1 MTVSLNPE
9 QAVAFDQLVAYAKA
23 HKRASSGNAYDF
35 GIDDGLGG
43 FSDPVIRQIDPF
55 VLSGLAGT
63 GKTTVVGAFIRSL
76 VADHGYAPERIAVV
90 AYTGKATS
98 VLNKK
103 LGVDCPV
110 VATTIH
116 RFLYTMPIDAV
127 QIISKK
133 IDEIEHTIDASTF
146 VNGVTKAM
154 DGTNVSLASLQEER
168 DVLLSEL
175 QLVSRKGGLRFQ
187 RQPVT
192 LINMNYDV
200 VLVDEASMVDD
211 EIADHLAQTGL
222 PIIYVGDGNQLPPVG
237 KPFGV
242 DLTHPDAKL
251 VTIMRQAG
259 DSGIIPVAHQIL
271 KLKALPKTIDSSLP
285 GVKRVSGTNPLP
297 HIGPDGEIPQFV
309 TFFNN
314 TRHGINHTI
323 RKYVKKV
330 DVSDPHCYLPEIGE
344 YVMLDANLPEKRLMK
359 GDILKVLSISFS
371 DDGGVSETTTST
383 FMDEAAAGGY
393 YKAYAKLED
402 AYGGHHELCLFLND
416 LMLSMKH
423 PKGLN
428 PQDVNDKRE
437 INRRVHGSVP
447 VMFPYAITCY
457 KAQGSEW
464 DKVVVINEAPRD
476 KGVYLQYVYT
486 AVTRARS
493 SLTIAG

>member
-9 QAVAFDQLVAYAKA
+9 QIAGLNKLISYAKA
-23 HKRASSGNAYDF
+23 HKRASSG
-35 GIDDGLGG
+35 
-43 FSDPVIRQIDPF
+43 DPVIRQIDPF
-55 VLSGLAGT
+55 ILSGLAGT

-133 IDEIEHTIDASTF
+133 IDAIEHTIDASTF
-146 VNGVTKAM
+146 VNGLTKAM
-154 DGTNVSLASLQEER
+154 DGANISLTALQEER
-168 DVLLSEL
+168 DALLSEL
-175 QLVSRKGGLRFQ
+175 QSVSRKGGLKFQ
-187 RQPVT
+187 RQPVEI
-192 LINMNYDV
+192 INANYDV

-211 EIADHLAQTGL
+211 EIADHLAETLL
-222 PIIYVGDGNQLPPVG
+222 PVIYVGDGNQLPPVG

-242 DLTHPDAKL
+242 DLTRPQAKL

-271 KLKALPKTIDSSLP
+271 KLKALPKTIDSSLL

-297 HIGPDGEIPQFV
+297 HISSDGEIPQFV

-330 DVSDPHCYLPEIGE
+330 DVNDEYCYVPEVGE

-359 GDILKVLSISFS
+359 GDVLKVLSISFTD
-371 DDGGVSETTTST
+371 DDGVSST
-383 FMDEAAAGGY
+383 FMDEAVADNY

-402 AYGGHHELCLFLND
+402 SYGGHHELCIFLND

-423 PKGLN
+423 PRSLN
-428 PQDVNDKRE
+428 PQDVNDKRQ
-437 INRRVHGSVP
+437 INRRIHGSVP

-464 DKVVVINEAPRD
+464 DKVVVINETPRD

-486 AVTRARS
+486 AVTRARA